1 MRRTLDKVRTGFA
14 LAAVGF
20 SLVAWLVK
28 EARK

>member
-1 MRRTLDKVRTGFA
+1 MRRALDTVRIGVV
-14 LAAVGF
+14 AAAIGV